1 MTNVSRR
8 SFLRTATVASGAVAV
23 AGLPGGVARAT
34 ATADTGESPVFLG
47 VVAGTPTVRSI
58 PCRPF
63 SAPAGSP
70 PTVQVMLTSAT
81 TMWNRGVVG
90 ASGFASGDEVLVSG
104 AYKSDGSLIATVV
117 QVPMP
122 GLQTTV
128 ESTDGSTVTTD
139 KGGIRTD
146 AKTRRT
152 GAQIT
157 AGRPAFAL
165 VQRNRDTGK
174 LLAYQV
180 DGE

>member
-1 MTNVSRR
+1 MTSLSRR
-8 SFLRTATVASGAVAV
+8 SFFRTATVASGALAA
-23 AGLPGGVARAT
+23 AGLPRGVAGAT
-34 ATADTGESPVFLG
+34 ALADTGESPVFLG
-47 VVAGTPTVRSI
+47 VVAGTPTVRTI

-70 PTVQVMLTSAT
+70 PTVQVIITSAT
-81 TMWNRGVVG
+81 TQWNRGVVG
-90 ASGFASGDEVLVSG
+90 ATAFVLGDEVLVSG
-104 AYKSDGSLIATVV
+104 FYQADGSLVATVV
-117 QVPMP
+117 QVPLP

-128 ESTDGSTVTTD
+128 ESLDGSTVTTD

-165 VQRNRDTGK
+165 VQRNRETGK